1 MKNRIYILL
10 FLLFLSNTCAY
21 SWHDQTHISVGTAA
35 GFKMAYNLAAPD
47 VAKLK
52 AKNVEAFNHYCNMP
66 DSSVITPGLV
76 RKQIEKY
83 NSPDDSVG
91 HIYGAIVAAIRD
103 YKKDLLNGKYAV
115 YNLVYAGHYIGD
127 LSMPL
132 HNTDYDDFNK
142 KNHVINDGTIEK
154 EVASNM
160 DKIKISPMII
170 KNENDLI
177 NLIVLIATES
187 KELGY
192 KLEREN
198 RNMTK
203 EEAYLRISRSASL
216 FKAVLEYV
224 GYDK

>member
-10 FLLFLSNTCAY
+10 FLLFLNNLCAY

-35 GFKMAYNLAAPD
+35 GFNSDYNLAAPD

-52 AKNVEAFNHYCNMP
+52 AKNIEAYNHYCNMP
-66 DSSVITPGLV
+66 ESTVITPGLV
-76 RKQIEKY
+76 RNQIEKY

-103 YKKDLLNGKYAV
+103 YKKDVLNGKYAV

-132 HNTDYDDFNK
+132 HNTDYNDFNK

-154 EVASNM
+154 EVASNI

-177 NLIVLIATES
+177 NLIVQIATES

-192 KLEREN
+192 KLEKEN

-203 EEAYLRISRSASL
+203 DEAYSRISRSASL

-224 GYDK
+224 NYK